1 MHRDFMTVVGGNV
14 GSAKVN
20 SLPALLFQNRLATLA
35 LDAAFQLL
43 LALGFSL
50 VANRIDNI
58 LHPAGNQG
66 AAGKHNHRKLRPA
79 VLDRSGDCLAVH
91 FWHFIINNYGICG
104 IRIDKIQSQASARG
118 SENTK
123 TQSLKNSFEHG
134 QARLVVIDPYQCLWL
149 WSRNFNF
156 QPKLGPGNATVARRE
171 TPLTRRCDW

>member
-1 MHRDFMTVVGGNV
+1 MLMCILSKNLITSCSVTMMLLLHLRVR
-14 GSAKVN
+14 
-20 SLPALLFQNRLATLA
+20 LLF
-35 LDAAFQLL
+35 F
-43 LALGFSL
+43 FSSRRRHTRCSRDWSSDVCSSDL
-50 VANRIDNI
+50 IDNI

-123 TQSLKNSFEHG
+123 AQSLKNSFEHG

-149 WSRNFNF
+149 WSRNFNL

-171 TPLTRRCDW
+171 TPLTRRCD

>member
-1 MHRDFMTVVGGNV
+1 GLPSLVVAPV
-14 GSAKVN
+14 SSEPVN
-20 SLPALLFQNRLATLA
+20 CGQKLVARSR
-35 LDAAFQLL
+35 
-43 LALGFSL
+43 L

-58 LHPAGNQG
+58 PHPAGNQG

-123 TQSLKNSFEHG
+123 TQSLKNSFE
-134 QARLVVIDPYQCLWL
+134 QDRKSTRLN
-149 WSRNFNF
+149 SS
-156 QPKLGPGNATVARRE
+156 
-171 TPLTRRCDW
+171 